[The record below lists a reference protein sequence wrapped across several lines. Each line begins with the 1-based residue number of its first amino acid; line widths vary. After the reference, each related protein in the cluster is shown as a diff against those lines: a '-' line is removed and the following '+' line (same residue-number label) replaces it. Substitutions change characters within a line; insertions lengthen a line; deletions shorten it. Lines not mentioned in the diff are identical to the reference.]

1 MAREL
6 LPTDES
12 GPPRRRYEL
21 TPLFWGVATITLLGL
36 LTTAVVL
43 LSVET
48 SHATQLLDGIHGLSD
63 AIKPKG
69 HCAALNEQPWR
80 VYLAND
86 RFAKGINHAGGVTSA
101 LDVVVK
107 TLEPTTTSLSRRLSE
122 MQNAG
127 LGDFC
132 PFTTEAEC
140 NTPKSSPYLGLVSSL
155 YKQPFRNSASCI
167 KVLSSVLAVS
177 SEIISLLCN
186 EAEFKRASASTPYQ
200 MVGDFFMLDL
210 CYSTNALNPCSEDQT
225 ARVDKVIKLL
235 KDSYPYPCKWQR
247 ETIGS
252 FLSARFP
259 FPYSLFVSD

>member
-36 LTTAVVL
+36 LTAAVVL
-43 LSVET
+43 LGVET
-48 SHATQLLDGIHGLSD
+48 SHATQLLDGIRGLSD

-69 HCAALNEQPWR
+69 HCAALNEQPWT
-80 VYLAND
+80 VYLENKQFI
-86 RFAKGINHAGGVTSA
+86 RGSNRAGGITSA
-101 LDVVVK
+101 LDVILE
-107 TLEPTTTSLSRRLSE
+107 TLQPDLYLRRLSE
-122 MQNAG
+122 VQNGG
-127 LGDFC
+127 LGDLC

-140 NTPKSSPYLGLVSSL
+140 NTPNSLPYMGLVSTAFQTTFKDST
-155 YKQPFRNSASCI
+155 CI
-167 KVLSSVLAVS
+167 TTLSTVLALS
-177 SEIISLLCN
+177 SEIIYLLCD
-186 EAEFKRASASTPYQ
+186 ETEFKRVLQLADPYNP
-200 MVGDFFMLDL
+200 GDFYTIDL

-225 ARVDKVIKLL
+225 AQFDKLVKLL

-247 ETIGS
+247 ETLGS

-259 FPYSLFVSD
+259 FPYSLYVSD

>member
-36 LTTAVVL
+36 LTAAVVL
-43 LSVET
+43 LGVET

-69 HCAALNEQPWR
+69 HCAALNEQPWK
-80 VYLAND
+80 VYLDNEQFMPGSN
-86 RFAKGINHAGGVTSA
+86 RAGGITSA
-101 LDVVVK
+101 LDFVVK
-107 TLEPTTTSLSRRLSE
+107 TLQPNTYSRRLSE
-122 MQNAG
+122 VQNGG
-127 LGDFC
+127 LGDLC

-140 NTPKSSPYLGLVSSL
+140 NTPNSLPYMGLVSTAFGNNFKDST
-155 YKQPFRNSASCI
+155 CI
-167 KVLSSVLAVS
+167 KIFSSLLALS
-177 SEIISLLCN
+177 SEIIHLLCD
-186 EAEFKRASASTPYQ
+186 ETEFKRVRLTADPDIPD
-200 MVGDFFMLDL
+200 VFFTLDL

-225 ARVDKVIKLL
+225 AQFDKLVKLV

-247 ETIGS
+247 ETLGS

-259 FPYSLFVSD
+259 FPYSLYVSN